1 MKLWQ
6 LILLGISIGCG
17 LGLTN
22 PDLDKYEV
30 YAVDRVGELVRTECT
45 RAAAGFGVAIEG
57 TCRAAIDAYKPQL
70 RPLLAATTTRQNW
83 ILFSIYRSDLSIP
96 EVHFNARVESIGILN
111 NFFTYKSP

>member
-6 LILLGISIGCG
+6 LVLLGSLGVCG

-22 PDLDKYEV
+22 PGSAGYEI
-30 YAVDRVGELVRTECT
+30 YAANRVGDLAKDECN
-45 RAAAGFGVAIEG
+45 RAASGFGVAIEG

-70 RPLLAATTTRQNW
+70 RSLLAATTTRQNW
-83 ILFSIYRSDLSIP
+83 ILFSIYRSNISIP
-96 EVHFNARVESIGILN
+96 EVRFNARVESIGILN

>member
-6 LILLGISIGCG
+6 LILLGILGCG

-22 PDLDKYEV
+22 PGSAGYES
-30 YAVDRVGELVRTECT
+30 YAVDRVGDLARSECS
-45 RAAAGFGVAIEG
+45 RAAAGVGIAIEG
-57 TCRAAIDAYKPQL
+57 ACQAAIATYTPQL

-83 ILFSIYRSDLSIP
+83 ILFSIYRSDISIP
-96 EVHFNARVESIGILN
+96 EVRFNARVESIGILN